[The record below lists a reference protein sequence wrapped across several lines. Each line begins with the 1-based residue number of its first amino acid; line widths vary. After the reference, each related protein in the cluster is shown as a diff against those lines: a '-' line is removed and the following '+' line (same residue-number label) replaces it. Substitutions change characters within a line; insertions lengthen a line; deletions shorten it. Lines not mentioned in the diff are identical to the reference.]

1 MSVSGIR
8 VVTVGCGHGLLHQI
22 YEDIARAAAE
32 RGWDNVD
39 LVIIGGDFQV
49 SISSFGEY
57 IQAN

>member
-1 MSVSGIR
+1 MSIQASGWLICINGA
-8 VVTVGCGHGLLHQI
+8 TVYQI